1 MGEGDAVLG
10 KPGKVLAA
18 FGKTK
23 LLEPGESQTMTLS
36 FPISDMASY
45 DDTGVTGHKNAWAL
59 GGRGLKVFVGN
70 SIRDAGSRM
79 VYTYNQPNLRVIDED
94 LTQLDTMLNE
104 RLLADGTYEELE
116 VIEIPGQ
123 INVKDD
129 VVNQAEVEN
138 YKSAGAGVIER
149 MAHCLFLKMSP

>member
-1 MGEGDAVLG
+1 
-10 KPGKVLAA
+10 
-18 FGKTK
+18 
-23 LLEPGESQTMTLS
+23 
-36 FPISDMASY
+36 
-45 DDTGVTGHKNAWAL
+45 
-59 GGRGLKVFVGN
+59 
-70 SIRDAGSRM
+70 M

-149 MAHCLFLKMSP
+149 DGALSIPENESVTYQLQVVKRGKYQLKLAYTNNGEAAVSYTHLSMPRIRKMMPQSTAW